1 MWSAKIGV
9 NEFGLAI
16 WNEAVFTKEEKSKT
30 GLTGMDLLRLALE
43 KCKNSFEALKFV
55 VDYLEKF
62 GQGGN
67 CGFRSKTYYH
77 NSFIMAD
84 PKEAWVLETA
94 GKYWVTENVKNIRS
108 ISNVLTIKNKW
119 DLASK
124 GVVEHAVEK
133 G

>member
-1 MWSAKIGV
+1 M
-9 NEFGLAI
+9 
-16 WNEAVFTKEEKSKT
+16 
-30 GLTGMDLLRLALE
+30 
-43 KCKNSFEALKFV
+43 
-55 VDYLEKF
+55 DYLEKF

-84 PKEAWVLETA
+84 PKEVWVLETA
-94 GKYWVTENVKNIRS
+94 GKYWVTENVKNVRS

-133 G
+133 GWCKDDEDYHRIIVWACGYGDKLEKDFLR